1 MDKAVVRQMTV
12 QVIEKIMLV
21 AMWWKREDFCR
32 HWHGC
37 KGCPFDQS
45 KVCDKA
51 TTEFVL
57 ESAGKLFAEYLE
69 TALDKKLDPTDLNL

>member
-1 MDKAVVRQMTV
+1 
-12 QVIEKIMLV
+12 MLV
-21 AMWWKREDFCR
+21 AMWWKREDFCK
-32 HWHGC
+32 HWPGC

-57 ESAGKLFAEYLE
+57 ESAGKVFCEYLE
-69 TALDKKLDPTDLNL
+69 NVLHQKVDIIDQ

>member
-1 MDKAVVRQMTV
+1 MTARL
-12 QVIEKIMLV
+12 IEKIMLV

-32 HWHGC
+32 HWKGC

-57 ESAGKLFAEYLE
+57 ESAGKAFVEYLE
-69 TALDKKLDPTDLNL
+69 ETLNHKLEATEQDPNTSA